1 MLNLRCRYWK
11 PFFNEIPCSKH
22 YWSELKCKVDLS
34 WPGIKNTRFKVW
46 NKRKCLKDADSFALQ
61 LLHFTFYGRDNFA
74 CYVGQSLWLVGYSF
88 FFAIQHIITCG
99 HTVCRIQFAGVY
111 GTLFLSLYD
120 LITQLCTPTRLVSL
134 QIQTYSFDWI
144 KWAIWLAHKIFY
156 SIEGMVNIPFPA
168 GVRTGVVYVY
178 ASYVVQMA
186 LNLII
191 FLFYRYRF
199 IIKLKA
205 WNMSSTWN

>member
-1 MLNLRCRYWK
+1 MR
-11 PFFNEIPCSKH
+11 
-22 YWSELKCKVDLS
+22 LS
-34 WPGIKNTRFKVW
+34 ILSPVGI
-46 NKRKCLKDADSFALQ
+46 LYAAYS
-61 LLHFTFYGRDNFA
+61 LLGSTEP
-74 CYVGQSLWLVGYSF
+74 S
-88 FFAIQHIITCG
+88 
-99 HTVCRIQFAGVY
+99 
-111 GTLFLSLYD
+111 FLSLYD
-120 LITQLCTPTRLVSL
+120 LITELSTPSRLVSL
-134 QIQTYSFDWI
+134 QTQTYSFDWI
-144 KWAIWLAHKIFY
+144 KRAIWLAHKIFY

-205 WNMSSTWN
+205 WNMSSAWNKKKRYSYFQLFFYIYRLKTYFLCIYQG

>member
-1 MLNLRCRYWK
+1 MYSDKVSFIANSDLFIRLNK
-11 PFFNEIPCSKH
+11 ASNM
-22 YWSELKCKVDLS
+22 
-34 WPGIKNTRFKVW
+34 G
-46 NKRKCLKDADSFALQ
+46 
-61 LLHFTFYGRDNFA
+61 
-74 CYVGQSLWLVGYSF
+74 
-88 FFAIQHIITCG
+88 HI
-99 HTVCRIQFAGVY
+99 
-111 GTLFLSLYD
+111 
-120 LITQLCTPTRLVSL
+120 
-134 QIQTYSFDWI
+134 
-144 KWAIWLAHKIFY
+144 IWLAHKIFY

-205 WNMSSTWN
+205 

>member
-1 MLNLRCRYWK
+1 M
-11 PFFNEIPCSKH
+11 
-22 YWSELKCKVDLS
+22 
-34 WPGIKNTRFKVW
+34 
-46 NKRKCLKDADSFALQ
+46 Q
-61 LLHFTFYGRDNFA
+61 
-74 CYVGQSLWLVGYSF
+74 CYVGHMIKF
-88 FFAIQHIITCG
+88 FVRLSRLSPRVHRAYRLLESTEPS
-99 HTVCRIQFAGVY
+99 
-111 GTLFLSLYD
+111 FLSLYD
-120 LITQLCTPTRLVSL
+120 FITQLCTPTRLVSL

-144 KWAIWLAHKIFY
+144 KWAILLAHKIFY
-156 SIEGMVNIPFPA
+156 SSEGMVNIPFPA
-168 GVRTGVVYVY
+168 GVRTGEVYVY

>member
-1 MLNLRCRYWK
+1 MQTRLLCNCCILHSMDGIIWLAVLCRSYDIV
-11 PFFNEIPCSKH
+11 FC
-22 YWSELKCKVDLS
+22 
-34 WPGIKNTRFKVW
+34 
-46 NKRKCLKDADSFALQ
+46 
-61 LLHFTFYGRDNFA
+61 
-74 CYVGQSLWLVGYSF
+74 
-88 FFAIQHIITCG
+88 AIEQIIIESPSG
-99 HTVCRIQFAGVY
+99 IQFAGVC

-144 KWAIWLAHKIFY
+144 KWAILLAHKIFY